1 MFLLF
6 REVKNQWSDGHLIKS
21 WESTD
26 KLYRNNNSIC
36 KEDPPPKKKINN
48 LAHTPD
54 AFQTPTPKNKF

>member
-36 KEDPPPKKKINN
+36 KEDPPQKKKN
-48 LAHTPD
+48 
-54 AFQTPTPKNKF
+54 Q